1 MKVLM
6 VCLGNICRSPMAE
19 GILQHKVD
27 QAGLDVEVDGCG
39 TGGWHA
45 GESPDG
51 RAQSIMSAKGIN
63 ISDLRARQFSKSDFT
78 KFDVIYTMDESNYHD
93 VVALADSVEDE
104 LKVRMILNESNPDSN
119 MAVPDPYYGGD
130 GGFENVYQLLDVACD
145 EIVAQ
150 LK

>member
-27 QAGLDVEVDGCG
+27 QAGLNVEVDGCG

-51 RAQSIMSAKGIN
+51 RAQSTMAANGID
-63 ISDLRARQFSKSDFT
+63 ISGLRARQFSKSDFAN
-78 KFDVIYTMDESNYHD
+78 FDVIYTMDDSNYHD
-93 VVALADSVEDE
+93 IIALADSTEDE
-104 LKVRMILNESNPDSN
+104 LKVRMILNESDPNSN
-119 MAVPDPYYGGD
+119 TPVPDPYYGGHD
-130 GGFENVYQLLDVACD
+130 GFESVFQLLDAACD
-145 EIVAQ
+145 KIVAQ